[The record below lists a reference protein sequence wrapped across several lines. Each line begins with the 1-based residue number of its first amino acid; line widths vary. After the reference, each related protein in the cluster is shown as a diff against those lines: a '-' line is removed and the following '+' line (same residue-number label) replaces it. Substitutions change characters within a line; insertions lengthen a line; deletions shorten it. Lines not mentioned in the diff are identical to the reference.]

1 MKLETVRRHVVEA
14 LMQGHPVA
22 FARLAD
28 EACWALPSATEWHA
42 IDAAAAA
49 HEVDPIAPDFRAKP
63 LASALAASLAV
74 TEGIKKTGPETID
87 MKRCY
92 ESIEW
97 WVALKRAAYPAVFT
111 ESTDQNKRQK
121 MS

>member
-1 MKLETVRRHVVEA
+1 M
-14 LMQGHPVA
+14 
-22 FARLAD
+22 
-28 EACWALPSATEWHA
+28 WHA

-49 HEVDPIAPDFRAKP
+49 QEVDPVAPDFRAKP
-63 LASALAASLAV
+63 LASAVATSLVV
-74 TEGIKKTGPETID
+74 TEDTQNTYPDPVDI
-87 MKRCY
+87 KRCY
-92 ESIEW
+92 ESSEW

>member
-1 MKLETVRRHVVEA
+1 
-14 LMQGHPVA
+14 MQGHPV

-28 EACWALPSATEWHA
+28 EACWALPSAEEWHA

-49 HEVDPIAPDFRAKP
+49 QAVDPVAPDFRAKP
-63 LASALAASLAV
+63 LASAVATSLVV
-74 TEGIKKTGPETID
+74 TEDTPKTCPEPVD

-97 WVALKRAAYPAVFT
+97 WIALKRIAYPAVFT
-111 ESTDQNKRQK
+111 ESAESNKRQK
-121 MS
+121 MNKPFTKLV